1 MKKAYEYR
9 QHAAECRKLARRMAS
24 DRGRDELLSIAAQW
38 DELAEAREALIR
50 KNPDLA
56 DAEERAQA
64 APANGKKATAAEP

>member
-9 QHAAECRKLARRMAS
+9 QHAEECRKLAKRRAS

-38 DELAEAREALIR
+38 DELAVAREDLIR

-56 DAEERAQA
+56 DTEELERVATA
-64 APANGKKATAAEP
+64 KKAAAAKP